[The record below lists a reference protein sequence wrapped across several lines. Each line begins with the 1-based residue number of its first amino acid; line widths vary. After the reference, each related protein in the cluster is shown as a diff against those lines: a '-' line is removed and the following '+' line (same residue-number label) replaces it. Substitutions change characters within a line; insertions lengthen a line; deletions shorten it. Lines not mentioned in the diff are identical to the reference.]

1 MTATTASDLSG
12 VEYYFHCTTA
22 GGHDSAWQDSST
34 YTDTGLAPST
44 SYTYQVKARDKS
56 ISHNETG
63 YSSPASAFTAADDE
77 SPTPDPMTWAIEPN
91 ATGIDT
97 ITMTATTA
105 TDISGVEYFFAN
117 ITDPNHNSAWQD
129 STTYTDTGLVN
140 NTQYTYAV
148 IARDKSIGQNE
159 TDWSSQASA
168 TTFRYACT
176 SPIASDLDGNC
187 QVDFLDLA
195 LFGNTWA
202 GDAAAWTQL
211 TQFAADWLLCN
222 RNPAG
227 ECWQ

>member
-1 MTATTASDLSG
+1 
-12 VEYYFHCTTA
+12 
-22 GGHDSAWQDSST
+22 
-34 YTDTGLAPST
+34 
-44 SYTYQVKARDKS
+44 
-56 ISHNETG
+56 
-63 YSSPASAFTAADDE
+63 
-77 SPTPDPMTWAIEPN
+77 MTWAVEPN
-91 ATGIDT
+91 ATSFDT

-117 ITDPNHNSAWQD
+117 ITDPNHNSEWQD

-148 IARDKSIGQNE
+148 IARDKSVDLNE
-159 TDWSSQASA
+159 TGWSDQASA

-187 QVDFLDLA
+187 QVDFLDFA

-202 GDAAAWTQL
+202 GDTAAWTQL
-211 TQFAADWLLCN
+211 TQFAADWLVCN